1 MTRVSTP
8 AVRLA
13 HRSVG
18 SGPVVLLLHGGG
30 PGCTSDLD
38 WRTCLPHLP
47 DDRRYLLVDLAQ
59 YGESEAGP
67 FDAPVFDYHAACLVE
82 LLGELSIDR
91 VDVVAQSLGGS
102 VALNLA
108 ALHPDRVGRIVLTGS
123 QPVPS
128 EEPGTNSAAREAR
141 ARYYGDGGPTPAK
154 MRELLARLEWY
165 DASRIPEETVLA
177 RHAASV
183 TPWALAVADGSGR
196 GSPQDLSDRLAQ
208 VDQPVLWLWGAHD
221 PFASPAYAAEVAA
234 LMPRSD
240 VAVLAGTSHHPQEE
254 RPYAYG
260 RLASEFLNRKEER

>member
-1 MTRVSTP
+1 MTSPTVP
-8 AVRLA
+8 LA

-30 PGCTSDLD
+30 PGCTSGLD
-38 WRTCLPHLP
+38 FGACLPHLP
-47 DDRRYLLVDLAQ
+47 PDRRYLLVDLAQ
-59 YGESEAGP
+59 YGESVADP
-67 FDAPVFDYHAACLVE
+67 FDAPVFDYHVACLIDLLDE
-82 LLGELSIDR
+82 LAVDR

-108 ALHPDRVGRIVLTGS
+108 ALHPGRVGRIVLTGS
-123 QPVPS
+123 QPAPS
-128 EEPGTNSAAREAR
+128 TWPGATGVAVAARAN
-141 ARYYGDGGPTPAK
+141 YYGDGGPSPAK
-154 MRELLARLEWY
+154 MRQLLATLEWH

-196 GSPQDLSDRLAQ
+196 GTPQNLADRLPLIA
-208 VDQPVLWLWGAHD
+208 QPVLWLWGAHD
-221 PFASPAYAAEVAA
+221 PFAPPAYAAEIAA
-234 LMPRSD
+234 TMPRAD

-260 RLASEFLNRKEER
+260 RLASEFLKRKEER